1 MLVVLEH
8 LLMPLLTRSGASVTS
23 WVNPGRMGVIIFF
36 AVSGF
41 VIPLS
46 IRKSTGW
53 KDFLLGRFFRLYPA
67 YWMSLFAH
75 FLLWKLGS
83 GSVSLQDADSA
94 ISWIVNLSM
103 LQMFFGFK
111 NINLV
116 AWTLGLE
123 WVIYV
128 VALVMILIRSKFNA
142 TRFLWTATISLSTLS
157 VLVPLVMHKRIPVA
171 APQCLIAALFGYAVL
186 LAFDNLLSK
195 SAWTLYAWFNIIFQM
210 LAATV
215 NYKLFPKA
223 AAEIPFVAI
232 VFSVLLAYAGF
243 LALYRYRSFKFPEFL
258 VWVGKISYSVY
269 LFHGLV
275 IYFCVRAI
283 PGIGG
288 IILSIGLT
296 ILLSALLYSVIEV
309 PFQRIGSR
317 LRKKVT
323 PPISG

>member
-1 MLVVLEH
+1 
-8 LLMPLLTRSGASVTS
+8 MPLLAKSDGTATNV
-23 WVNPGRMGVIIFF
+23 VNPGRIGVLIFF

-46 IRKSTGW
+46 IRKSTSW

-83 GSVSLQDADSA
+83 KSVSLHDAESA
-94 ISWIVNLSM
+94 ISWIINLSM

-116 AWTLGLE
+116 SWTLGLE
-123 WVIYV
+123 WVIYIA
-128 VALVMILIRSKFNA
+128 ALAMILNRSKFNA
-142 TRFLWTATISLSTLS
+142 TRFLWTATITLSTLS

-186 LAFDNLLSK
+186 LALDNLLTK
-195 SAWTLYAWFNIIFQM
+195 SAWTLYAWLNIIFQM

-223 AAEIPFVAI
+223 AAEIPFTAI
-232 VFSVLLAYAGF
+232 VVSISLAYAGF

-258 VWVGKISYSVY
+258 VWVGKISYSIY

-296 ILLSALLYSVIEV
+296 ILLSALLYRVIEV

-317 LRKKVT
+317 LRKK
-323 PPISG
+323 